1 MLLHDHSGLAPL
13 DWQTGEHRF
22 GQGLQDVGLEA
33 GGKSHDSAK
42 AKGDAPQKS
51 NDISKVKQEM
61 TAERIKELNREQS
74 HNFNGNLPKL
84 WF

>member
-1 MLLHDHSGLAPL
+1 M
-13 DWQTGEHRF
+13 
-22 GQGLQDVGLEA
+22 GLEA